1 VGVEIDRHHKITP
14 MISEDR
20 RQVFKNPPVP
30 VPSTRDACHYSRS
43 QFFQFDM
50 EQGKI
55 EDYHHQRNLLV
66 GEDFIVSLLKGLE
79 HEVGEAAGW
88 LCYQIG
94 FDWGKQDAILFQ
106 SWFKEFYNLTLETS
120 NLAFAMETWWWPYT
134 VQGWGTWSPNLST
147 KDSGFFYVDLF
158 DSAVAKSLGYMGK
171 PVCHLYAG
179 LLAGFFSQA
188 FEENLC
194 STEIQ
199 CYAMGND
206 FCRFLIGSEERI
218 QVAEFWIASGAKANE
233 IAERFESGEMP
244 GKPEPS
250 IEVSV

>member
-1 VGVEIDRHHKITP
+1 

-20 RQVFKNPPVP
+20 KQILRDDPIASQ
-30 VPSTRDACHYSRS
+30 STREASHYSRTR
-43 QFFQFDM
+43 FFQFDM

-55 EDYHHQRNLLV
+55 EDYHRQRNLLV

-88 LCYQIG
+88 LLYQIG
-94 FDWGKQDAILFQ
+94 FEWGKEDAVIFQ

-134 VQGWGTWSPNLST
+134 AQGWGTWSPNLSSQ
-147 KDSGFFYVDLF
+147 DSGFFYVDLY
-158 DSAVAKSLGYMGK
+158 DSAIAKSVGYMGK

-179 LLAGFFSQA
+179 ILAGFFSAA
-188 FEENLC
+188 FHQDLC

-199 CYAMGND
+199 CYSMGND
-206 FCRFLIGSEERI
+206 FCRFLLGSKARI
-218 QVAEFWIASGAKANE
+218 EVAEFWITSGAKATE
-233 IAERFESGEMP
+233 IAERFEAEEIA
-244 GKPEPS
+244 PEPELS
-250 IEVSV
+250 IAARAI

>member
-1 VGVEIDRHHKITP
+1 
-14 MISEDR
+14 MISKDR
-20 RQVFKNPPVP
+20 AQISQQPPVTI
-30 VPSTRDACHYSRS
+30 PSTRNVAHYSRS
-43 QFFQFDM
+43 QFYNFDAA
-50 EQGKI
+50 QGTI
-55 EDYHHQRNLLV
+55 TDYHHQRNLLV

-94 FDWGKQDAILFQ
+94 FDWGKQDAVLFE
-106 SWFKEFYNLTLETS
+106 SWFKESYNLTVATS
-120 NLAFAMETWWWPYT
+120 NLNFAMETWWWPYT
-134 VQGWGTWSPNLST
+134 AQGWGTWAPNLST
-147 KDSGFFYVDLF
+147 RDSGFFYVDLY

-179 LLAGFFSQA
+179 LLAGFFSVA
-188 FEENLC
+188 FNENLC

-206 FCRFLIGSEERI
+206 FCRFLLGSEERI
-218 QVAEFWIASGAKANE
+218 QAAEFWIASGATANE

-244 GKPEPS
+244 SNPELS
-250 IEVSV
+250 SEVGVG

>member
-1 VGVEIDRHHKITP
+1 
-14 MISEDR
+14 MISQDR
-20 RQVFKNPPVP
+20 SQVLPDTTR
-30 VPSTRDACHYSRS
+30 STRLSVPYNRTK
-43 QFFQFDM
+43 FFQFDM

-55 EDYHHQRNLLV
+55 NDYHRQRNLLV

-94 FDWGKQDAILFQ
+94 FEWGQQDAVLFQ

-134 VQGWGTWSPNLST
+134 AQGWGTWSPNLSNRE
-147 KDSGFFYVDLF
+147 SGFFYVDLY
-158 DSAVAKSLGYMGK
+158 DSAVAKTLGYMGK
-171 PVCHLYAG
+171 PVCHLYSG
-179 LLAGFFSQA
+179 ILAGFFSVA
-188 FEENLC
+188 FKQNLC

-206 FCRFLIGSEERI
+206 FCRFLLGSEDRI
-218 QVAEFWIASGAKANE
+218 QAAEFWIASGANANE
-233 IAERFESGEMP
+233 IAQRFEAGEVA
-244 GKPEPS
+244 PEPELS
-250 IEVSV
+250 IATGTV

>member
-1 VGVEIDRHHKITP
+1 

-20 RQVFKNPPVP
+20 QKILRDDPIPRQA
-30 VPSTRDACHYSRS
+30 TREASHYSRTR
-43 QFFQFDM
+43 FFQFDM

-55 EDYHHQRNLLV
+55 EDYHRQRNLLV

-88 LCYQIG
+88 LLYQIG
-94 FDWGKQDAILFQ
+94 FEWGKEDAVIFQ

-134 VQGWGTWSPNLST
+134 AQGWGTWSPNLSSQ
-147 KDSGFFYVDLF
+147 DSGFFYVDLY
-158 DSAVAKSLGYMGK
+158 DSAIAKSVGYMGK

-179 LLAGFFSQA
+179 ILAGFFSAA
-188 FEENLC
+188 FHQDLC

-199 CYAMGND
+199 CYSMGND
-206 FCRFLIGSEERI
+206 FCRFLIGSKARI
-218 QVAEFWIASGAKANE
+218 EVAEFWITSGAKATE
-233 IAERFESGEMP
+233 IAERFESEEIA
-244 GKPEPS
+244 PEPELS
-250 IEVSV
+250 IAARAI